1 MVQILNKSWKH
12 CFLGLKDLTCHPWDN
27 TEVSAPRLCSNV
39 FKTNSLCFCSQL
51 LLHSEKLCFSND
63 NIHFL
68 YLNHD
73 WTPSLLTLRF
83 FVAPFMYI
91 HAMSSFKAFCCCCTF
106 FYQFSYVRYNW
117 IFFCDAN
124 NGKSDK
130 MNDICLLL
138 FQLAFVRQCK
148 RNYNSVFFKTRTT
161 GGFSNTV
168 F

>member
-1 MVQILNKSWKH
+1 MLSGFKN
-12 CFLGLKDLTCHPWDN
+12 FTCDPQDN
-27 TEVSAPRLCSNV
+27 TEDSAPRLCSNV
-39 FKTNSLCFCSQL
+39 FKTNNLCFRSQL
-51 LLHSEKLCFSND
+51 LLQSEKLCFPND
-63 NIHFL
+63 DAYFL

-73 WTPSLLTLRF
+73 WTPSLPTLAVF
-83 FVAPFMYI
+83 FYSSPY
-91 HAMSSFKAFCCCCTF
+91 AMSSFKAFCCCCTF
-106 FYQFSYVRYNW
+106 FYQFSYVCYNW

-148 RNYNSVFFKTRTT
+148 RNYNSVFSKTRTT
-161 GGFSNTV
+161 GGFSNTD